1 MPRYTIDRFE
11 GVGWAV
17 LEDEHGQT
25 FTVPRD
31 WLPSTAREGDAV
43 KVDATAQSTAATMI
57 RFEIDP
63 TARDEKLAKARAR
76 LYALQ
81 RGPKVYIS
89 L

>member
-25 FTVPRD
+25 FMVPRD

-43 KVDATAQSTAATMI
+43 KVDATAQTTAATMI
-57 RFEIDP
+57 RFELDP
-63 TARDEKLAKARAR
+63 TARDEQLAKARAR
-76 LYALQ
+76 RNALP
-81 RGPKVYIS
+81 RGPKGNIS